1 MLYKQRFLQ
10 SVLLGLEPLS
20 LELEDDSASAATW
33 KKKNDL
39 KDSSKDRWG
48 GPARLLALAS
58 TRGTAR
64 ARKF

>member
-10 SVLLGLEPLS
+10 IVLWCLEPLS

-39 KDSSKDRWG
+39 QDSLGDRWG
-48 GPARLLALAS
+48 GPAVLALVLPVWGP
-58 TRGTAR
+58 RE
-64 ARKF
+64 RKF